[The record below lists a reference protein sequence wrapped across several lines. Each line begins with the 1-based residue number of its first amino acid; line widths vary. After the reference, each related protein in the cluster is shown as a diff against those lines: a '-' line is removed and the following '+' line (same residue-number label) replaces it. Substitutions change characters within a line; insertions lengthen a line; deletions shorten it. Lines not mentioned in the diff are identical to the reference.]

1 MRKLEEGSYFGEIAL
16 INGGMRTATIK
27 TDNYCTVGIL
37 NKEHFFGM
45 TEKSPMI
52 INRLRIN
59 MITYDDQWKLYI
71 IKLIKNV
78 DYFEGI
84 SERILKSIYYDLKQ
98 EYYQED
104 DVIFNIGDPT
114 NKAYFITQGIIDL
127 YIPSEEGDMI
137 LLDQL
142 KIGSSLG
149 SYSLLSEQTRMF
161 KAIAKTYCAV
171 TVLTQA
177 DITRLKFMYGDEL
190 KSIDEAEEWVQENGV
205 PFMDFR
211 IYRQS
216 RGLMI
221 YKKILKDACRRLVN
235 INRAVDSDVGEI
247 IELLHSISANSFN
260 KTTIPESMQQYVEET
275 CNTMNEFQK
284 RLSNIESK

>member
-1 MRKLEEGSYFGEIAL
+1 
-16 INGGMRTATIK
+16 
-27 TDNYCTVGIL
+27 
-37 NKEHFFGM
+37 M
-45 TEKSPMI
+45 TEIHTLVKKDNETKIVKQLEVIES
-52 INRLRIN
+52 
-59 MITYDDQWKLYI
+59 T
-71 IKLIKNV
+71 KN
-78 DYFEGI
+78 D
-84 SERILKSIYYDLKQ
+84 S
-98 EYYQED
+98 
-104 DVIFNIGDPT
+104 
-114 NKAYFITQGIIDL
+114 
-127 YIPSEEGDMI
+127 
-137 LLDQL
+137 
-142 KIGSSLG
+142 
-149 SYSLLSEQTRMF
+149 TRMF

-284 RLSNIESK
+284 RLSNIESKQREQSKHTKQIDKMNKEIKDIKEMVKKILDKVK